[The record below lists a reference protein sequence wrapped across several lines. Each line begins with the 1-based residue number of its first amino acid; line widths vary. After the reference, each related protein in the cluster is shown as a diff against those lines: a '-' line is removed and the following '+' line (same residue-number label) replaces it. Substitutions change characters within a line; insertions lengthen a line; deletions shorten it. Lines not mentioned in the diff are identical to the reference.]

1 MEPSKR
7 AMAAVAGGCV
17 AIFWPGAFIFGFPG
31 VMGPYWQD
39 MFHVGRGAIGNILF
53 FVLAA
58 VGICMFFVG
67 RWQERIGIRTMV
79 SIGAVMTG
87 LDVLMLTL
95 VSNLFAVYVWAF
107 LMGAASC
114 FIYIPAL
121 TTVQRW
127 YPLRRGLATGTVN
140 LVFALSA
147 AVMAPLFSLMLETLG
162 YRATAVVMGILALA
176 AGIIGAQFTAPPR
189 EAMPE
194 PGWPPGAAVKPAAS
208 WGEDLT
214 VGRSL
219 RTAGFWCL
227 WSAWALQGAAGIAMV
242 TLSMSYGMAKGFPR
256 ETAVVIL
263 AGFNLANGFSR
274 LLMGHLS
281 DMVGRN
287 RAMSLCFLA
296 GGLAYFA
303 LPFGESILIL
313 AALAGVVGFAFGT
326 LFAVSAPLAVDCFG
340 LKHFGAIFGLVFT
353 AYGFVAGPLGPSL
366 SGYILDGTEGNFL
379 MVFAYLG
386 TFCVVSAILIRFV
399 KAPSPLSS

>member
-1 MEPSKR
+1 MEPSRR
-7 AMAAVAGGCV
+7 AIASVAGSCV

-39 MFHVGRGAIGNILF
+39 VFHVGRGAIGNILF

-67 RWQERIGIRTMV
+67 RWQERVGIRTMI

-87 LDVLMLTL
+87 LDVLLLTV
-95 VSNLFAVYVWAF
+95 VSNIFAVYAWAF

-147 AVMAPLFSLMLETLG
+147 AVMAPLFSFMLASLG
-162 YRATAVVMGILALA
+162 YRATVTAMGILALA
-176 AGIIGAQFTAPPR
+176 AGTIAAQFTAPPR
-189 EAMPE
+189 EAMPD
-194 PGWPPGAAVKPAAS
+194 PGPRSGDEVKPAVS
-208 WGEDLT
+208 LGEDLT
-214 VGRSL
+214 VTGSL
-219 RTAGFWCL
+219 RTASFWCL

-242 TLSMSYGMAKGFPR
+242 TLSMAYGMAKGFPR
-256 ETAVVIL
+256 ESAVVIL
-263 AGFNLANGFSR
+263 TAFNLANGFSR

-281 DMVGRN
+281 DLAGRN

-296 GGLAYFA
+296 GGFAYFA
-303 LPFGESILIL
+303 LPFGESLPIL

-340 LKHFGAIFGLVFT
+340 IKHFGAIFGLVFT

-366 SGYILDGTEGNFL
+366 SGYILDATQGDFL
-379 MVFAYLG
+379 TVFTYLG
-386 TFCVVSAILIRFV
+386 TFCVVSAIMILFV
-399 KAPSPLSS
+399 KPPSPLSS